1 MQLHTIKSYNHSS
14 CLFAAIKK
22 LVSEHTESLF
32 QNTLKR
38 LDCMMHKSHGRETAD
53 QDVQMKVI

>member
-1 MQLHTIKSYNHSS
+1 MPYAAAHYQELQPQQLFD
-14 CLFAAIKK
+14 CR
-22 LVSEHTESLF
+22 LVSEHIESLF